1 MNKIFKSFYKL
12 LCLSLAGSI
21 LIGFLAF
28 YIPMNAAFTREARIS
43 FQNAV
48 NMKALEV
55 DFVLSTFDSTAK
67 SLGSRSAIRQKL
79 IEYHSGSIG
88 FTELCDFSAPKYADG
103 AAAISYL
110 RGASRYL
117 PNGSLIAAWGDNRL
131 LSSNLQERPGFYRIQ
146 EGNLS
151 AFLVISQIV
160 EGKKYLGYDACVFDA
175 KAILNGV
182 SHEVESFEIEDGL
195 SSKDITDELTSIV
208 ALAEKPFVLVGKA
221 NREIF
226 FSASKNALAGVT
238 AYTLCLFLFI
248 VILSYFTFF
257 RFVKNL
263 IAEHIESEQSYR
275 NQFAGNS
282 AAMLLIDPAD
292 GEIID
297 ANVAA
302 LSFYG
307 YTLEQL
313 LAMRITDINTL
324 PASEVWQAMAS
335 ILPKDGK
342 RFVFQHRLSDGSL
355 RDVEV
360 FASMI
365 QFGGRTVLHSIV
377 HDITNRKLAEEELR
391 RSEEFVKTTLD
402 TLPENI
408 CVLDITGTIV
418 MVNRKWREFADANPP
433 APENYSVGANYL
445 AVCTAAI
452 DDNCED
458 ARLFI
463 EGIRTVL
470 SGERISYEQE
480 YPCHSPTEQRWFCAR
495 VTRFV
500 GSGPALV
507 VITHENIT
515 ERKQTTQKLWDTL
528 TRLKLATDAGDIG
541 IWSWNFIRGGL
552 DCDNRTLNCF
562 DIPETVCTS
571 GISYDFWRSHV
582 HPDDIVRVETVIAE
596 VLDTTTP
603 LNVEYRILLPDGTL
617 RHLAVSALVELNSNG
632 IPLRI
637 VGIIRNITDSK
648 LAEENLLIAN
658 AQADAA
664 NRAKSEFLANMSH
677 EIRTPMN
684 GIIGMTGLLL
694 DTNLNDEQRH
704 YAGIVRSS
712 GESLLALINDILDF
726 SKIEARKLDLETLD
740 FDLLNLL
747 DDFIVTLAV
756 RAHEKGLELLC
767 AADLNIPALLQGDP
781 GRLRQILTN
790 LAGNA
795 IKFTHHGEIV
805 VRVKLIEN
813 NEDNV
818 LLRFAV
824 QDTGIGIPKE
834 NLGVIFSDFT
844 QADASIT
851 RQYGGT
857 GLGLAISKQL
867 SELMGGEVGVES
879 EVGKGS
885 EFWFTARLGKQPDG
899 GQVETLPPSDLSNN
913 LSNVKALIVDDNATN
928 REILLAQLTS
938 WGMLPAVAPN
948 GPAALETFLK
958 AQDEGS
964 PFQIAIID
972 MQMPGMNGETLGLTV
987 KSDARLSDIHLVMLT
1002 SMGIKTD
1009 FRRLKEIGFDAY
1021 LNKPARRKE
1030 LKTALS
1036 RVLAKGGDAQSR
1048 SGEPHDST
1056 HDVIGLFA
1064 GSKARILLAEDN
1076 IVNQQVALGI
1086 LKKLGLRA
1094 DVVAN
1099 GAEVIKSM
1107 EILPYDLILMDVQ
1120 MPVMNGLEATRRIRE
1135 IEEKRVVLSADG
1147 NMSQSVKSNVPII
1160 AMTAYA
1166 IQGDREQFLEAGM
1179 NDYVSKPV
1187 SPQELAD
1194 RLKKWLP
1201 KNKDEGE
1208 CIQNEQNTEKS
1219 DESNTTDPP
1228 IWDKHKMME
1237 RLLNDEDL
1245 AKMIQ
1250 DRFLADIPQR
1260 IQALKAFF
1268 ESGDVSGVEFQAH
1281 TIKGVS
1287 ANVSGERLR
1296 AVAFE
1301 MEKAAIAHD
1310 LTAASSFMNELE
1322 RQFDRLKEEMQ

>member
-1 MNKIFKSFYKL
+1 MTIKNNRPEQAAPFSADMTDVSQANSLRLSQVQAGTVLRRQAEEIARKNAAL
-12 LCLSLAGSI
+12 TLENLNALSLEETQQMLHELRIHQIELEMQNEEMKRTQLELAASRDRYFNFYDLSPVGYFTLSENGLI
-21 LIGFLAF
+21 L
-28 YIPMNAAFTREARIS
+28 EA
-43 FQNAV
+43 N
-48 NMKALEV
+48 LTT
-55 DFVLSTFDSTAK
+55 STW
-67 SLGSRSAIRQKL
+67 LGVVRSELVKKL
-79 IEYHSGSIG
+79 IFRFIHKKDQDIYYLHAKQLFETGKPQ
-88 FTELCDFSAPKYADG
+88 TCELRMMKNDGTAFWVHLESTKAQDADD
-103 AAAISYL
+103 IFVWRVVMS
-110 RGASRYL
+110 
-117 PNGSLIAAWGDNRL
+117 
-131 LSSNLQERPGFYRIQ
+131 
-146 EGNLS
+146 
-151 AFLVISQIV
+151 
-160 EGKKYLGYDACVFDA
+160 
-175 KAILNGV
+175 
-182 SHEVESFEIEDGL
+182 
-195 SSKDITDELTSIV
+195 DIT
-208 ALAEKPFVLVGKA
+208 
-221 NREIF
+221 
-226 FSASKNALAGVT
+226 
-238 AYTLCLFLFI
+238 
-248 VILSYFTFF
+248 
-257 RFVKNL
+257 
-263 IAEHIESEQSYR
+263 
-275 NQFAGNS
+275 
-282 AAMLLIDPAD
+282 
-292 GEIID
+292 
-297 ANVAA
+297 
-302 LSFYG
+302 
-307 YTLEQL
+307 
-313 LAMRITDINTL
+313 
-324 PASEVWQAMAS
+324 
-335 ILPKDGK
+335 K
-342 RFVFQHRLSDGSL
+342 RKQ
-355 RDVEV
+355 
-360 FASMI
+360 
-365 QFGGRTVLHSIV
+365 
-377 HDITNRKLAEEELR
+377 AEEELC
-391 RSEEFVKTTLD
+391 RSEEFIKTTLD

-418 MVNRKWREFADANPP
+418 MVNQKWREFADANPP
-433 APENYSVGANYL
+433 APKNYSVGANYL

-452 DDNCED
+452 GDNCED

-463 EGIRTVL
+463 EGIRAVL

-480 YPCHSPTEQRWFCAR
+480 YPCHSPTEQGWSRAR
-495 VTRFV
+495 ATRFV
-500 GSGPALV
+500 WSGPALA
-507 VITHENIT
+507 VIAHENIT
-515 ERKQTTQKLWDTL
+515 ERKQTTQKLLDTL
-528 TRLKLATDAGDIG
+528 ARLKLATDAGDIG
-541 IWSWNFIRGGL
+541 IWSWYLIHGGL
-552 DCDNRTLNCF
+552 ECDNRTWNCF
-562 DIPETVCTS
+562 NVPETARTS
-571 GISYDFWRSHV
+571 EISYDFWRSRV
-582 HPDDIVRVETVIAE
+582 HPDDIVRVESVITA
-596 VLDTTTP
+596 VIDTATP
-603 LNVEYRILLPDGTL
+603 LNVEYRILLPDGIL
-617 RHLAVSALVELNSNG
+617 RHVAVSALIELGSNG

-637 VGIIRNITDSK
+637 VGIIRDITNSK

-658 AQADAA
+658 TQADAA

-694 DTNLNDEQRH
+694 DTNLDDEQRH

-726 SKIEARKLDLETLD
+726 SKIEAKKLDLETLD

-747 DDFIVTLAV
+747 DDFVVTLAV

-767 AADLNIPALLQGDP
+767 AVDLNIPSLLQGDP

-795 IKFTHHGEIV
+795 IKFTHHGEIA

-824 QDTGIGIPKE
+824 QDTGIGIQKE

-885 EFWFTARLGKQPDG
+885 EFWFTARLKKQPDG
-899 GQVETLPPSDLSNN
+899 GQVEALPPPDLSNIR
-913 LSNVKALIVDDNATN
+913 ALIVDDNATN

-938 WGMLPAVAPN
+938 WGMLPALAPD
-948 GPAALETFLK
+948 GPAALEALLK
-958 AQDEGS
+958 AQDEGN
-964 PFQIAIID
+964 PFRIAVID
-972 MQMPGMNGETLGLTV
+972 MQMPGMNGETLGLAV
-987 KSDARLSDIHLVMLT
+987 KSDAHIADTHLVMLT

-1135 IEEKRVVLSADG
+1135 IEEKRVLLSADG
-1147 NMSQSVKSNVPII
+1147 NISQSVKSNVPII
-1160 AMTAYA
+1160 AMTAHA
-1166 IQGDREQFLEAGM
+1166 IQGHREQFLAAGM
-1179 NDYVSKPV
+1179 NDYLSKPV

-1194 RLKKWLP
+1194 RLRKWLP
-1201 KNKDEGE
+1201 KNTGECE
-1208 CIQNEQNTEKS
+1208 CIQIEQDTEIS

-1228 IWDKHKMME
+1228 IWDRHKMME
-1237 RLLNDEDL
+1237 RLLDDEDL

-1250 DRFLADIPQR
+1250 DRFLADIPQQ
-1260 IQALKAFF
+1260 IQELKAFL

-1281 TIKGVS
+1281 TINGAS
-1287 ANVSGERLR
+1287 ANMGGERLR
-1296 AVAFE
+1296 AVASE
-1301 MEKAAIAHD
+1301 MENAAIAQD